1 MQEHL
6 TNSGIIFAVS
16 QNESIKIPQQEELTM
31 RKNLRR
37 MLASL
42 ALCAVMLGTLTV
54 PAAAAGFQDVPAN
67 HWAGESIQRCV
78 ENGFFKGQTET
89 RFGLGQNMS
98 RSAFAVVLCRF
109 FGWETGVPTEQ
120 TYPDVP
126 VDAWYAGAVETAY
139 QKGAITR
146 AQDPFRPNDPI
157 TREELAVM
165 LVRALG
171 YGEIAGLAQDLPI
184 PFEDVKTNGGYITM
198 AYDLGVVNGTTA
210 TTFSPNRTATR
221 EQVAVMLM
229 RLYDKLHSAQPEK
242 IGIVSETADLT
253 GLDVA
258 ALPAAR
264 VFTFGVKNS
273 MEEELAAELQTAAR
287 KAGAKVFLYMQGSAN
302 VLDKDLKEMSA
313 AMAEPVT
320 AGGYDGLIL
329 DIPDVPAKKVAALA
343 DMVRLLK
350 TALGEM
356 PVCLVTEAPGRT
368 EKAREGSDYAALAAA
383 ADKLIL
389 KPAAL
394 EQVNKEFVVAP
405 VDPLEEVYY
414 GVASVVDQIGADK
427 VSVMLDSGL
436 YKWVK
441 EKSYSL
447 SEAELAELLAAKT
460 TKTYYSDRYACA
472 YLTGVDKM
480 NAPVTAWYLTAEDVE
495 TRVQLIK
502 SMGVSQICISDWD
515 AAGEAFLTG
524 LN

>member
-1 MQEHL
+1 
-6 TNSGIIFAVS
+6 
-16 QNESIKIPQQEELTM
+16 M
-31 RKNLRR
+31 RNNLRR

-42 ALCAVMLGTLTV
+42 TLCAVLLGTLTV
-54 PAAAAGFQDVPAN
+54 PAAAAGFRDVPAN

-78 ENGFFKGQTET
+78 EKGFFKGQTET

-139 QKGAITR
+139 RMGAITR

-171 YGEIAGLAQDLPI
+171 YGEIAGLAQDLPM
-184 PFEDVKTNGGYITM
+184 PFEDVKTNSGYITM

-229 RLYDKLHSAQPEK
+229 RLYDKLNSAQPEK
-242 IGIVSETADLT
+242 IGIVSEMADLES
-253 GLDVA
+253 LDVVA
-258 ALPAAR
+258 IPAAR

-273 MEEELAAELQTAAR
+273 MEEALAAELQTAAR
-287 KAGAKVFLYMQGSAN
+287 EAGAEVFLYLQGAAT
-302 VLDKDLKEMSA
+302 VLDKDLKTMSA
-313 AMAEPVT
+313 AMAAAVT
-320 AGGYDGLIL
+320 AGTYDGLIL
-329 DIPDVPAKKVAALA
+329 DIPDVPTKKADTFVDLVRQLKAALG
-343 DMVRLLK
+343 K
-350 TALGEM
+350 T
-356 PVCLVTEAPGRT
+356 PVYLVVEAPGRA
-368 EKAREGSDYAALAAA
+368 EKTHEGYDYAALATA

-394 EQVNKEFVVAP
+394 EQVTNEFTVAP

-414 GVASVVDQIGADK
+414 GIASVSDRIGVEK
-427 VSVMLDSGL
+427 VAVMLDSGL

-441 EKSYSL
+441 GSRSDL
-447 SEAELAELLAAKT
+447 DEAELEKLLAAET
-460 TKTYYSDRYACA
+460 TERHYSDRYACA
-472 YLTGVDKM
+472 YLAEKDSAGKT
-480 NAPVTAWYLTAEDVE
+480 VTVWYLTAEDVE
-495 TRVQLIK
+495 TRVQLIQ
-502 SMGVSQICISDWD
+502 SMGIRRICISDWD
-515 AAGEAFLTG
+515 AAGESFLAG

>member
-1 MQEHL
+1 
-6 TNSGIIFAVS
+6 
-16 QNESIKIPQQEELTM
+16 M

-89 RFGLGQNMS
+89 HFGLGQNMS

-171 YGEIAGLAQDLPI
+171 YGEIAGLAQDLPM

-198 AYDLGVVNGTTA
+198 AYDLGVVNGTTD

-229 RLYDKLHSAQPEK
+229 RLYDKLNSAQPEK
-242 IGIVSETADLT
+242 IGIVSEMVDLA
-253 GLDVA
+253 GLDVV

-273 MEEELAAELQTAAR
+273 MEEETEAEIRAAACE
-287 KAGAKVFLYMQGSAN
+287 AGAKVFLYMQGSAN

-313 AMAEPVT
+313 AMAETVT
-320 AGGYDGLIL
+320 AGGYEGLIL
-329 DIPDVPAKKVAALA
+329 DIPEVPVKKMGAI
-343 DMVRLLK
+343 
-350 TALGEM
+350 
-356 PVCLVTEAPGRT
+356 
-368 EKAREGSDYAALAAA
+368 
-383 ADKLIL
+383 LIW
-389 KPAAL
+389 
-394 EQVNKEFVVAP
+394 
-405 VDPLEEVYY
+405 
-414 GVASVVDQIGADK
+414 
-427 VSVMLDSGL
+427 SG
-436 YKWVK
+436 
-441 EKSYSL
+441 
-447 SEAELAELLAAKT
+447 
-460 TKTYYSDRYACA
+460 C
-472 YLTGVDKM
+472 
-480 NAPVTAWYLTAEDVE
+480 
-495 TRVQLIK
+495 
-502 SMGVSQICISDWD
+502 
-515 AAGEAFLTG
+515 
-524 LN
+524 

>member
-1 MQEHL
+1 
-6 TNSGIIFAVS
+6 
-16 QNESIKIPQQEELTM
+16 M

-67 HWAGESIQRCV
+67 HWAGESIRRCV

-139 QKGAITR
+139 RNGAITR

-171 YGEIAGLAQDLPI
+171 YGEIAGLGQDLPM
-184 PFEDVKTNGGYITM
+184 PFEDVKTNSGYITM

-242 IGIVSETADLT
+242 IGIVSEAADLT
-253 GLDVA
+253 GLEIA
-258 ALPAAR
+258 AIPAAR
-264 VFTFGVKNS
+264 VLTFGVRSS
-273 MEEELAAELQTAAR
+273 MEEALTAVLQTAAR
-287 KAGAKVFLYMQGSAN
+287 EAGAEVFLYMQGSAN
-302 VLDKDLKEMSA
+302 VLDKDLKVLSA
-313 AMAEPVT
+313 AMAETVT
-320 AGGYDGLIL
+320 VGGYDGLIL
-329 DIPDVPAKKVAALA
+329 DIPKVPAKKAAALA

-356 PVCLVTEAPGRT
+356 PVYLATEAPGRAD
-368 EKAREGSDYAALAAA
+368 KSGEGYDYAALAAA

-394 EQVNKEFVVAP
+394 EQVTREFTVAP

-414 GVASVVDQIGADK
+414 GAASVTEQVGVEK
-427 VSVMLDSGL
+427 VTVMLDSGL

-441 EKSYSL
+441 GSRSNLNEKD
-447 SEAELAELLAAKT
+447 LAELLAAET
-460 TKTYYSDRYACA
+460 TESYYSDRYACA
-472 YLTGVDKM
+472 YLTGVDQT
-480 NAPVTAWYLTAEDVE
+480 NTPVTVWYLTAEDAAA
-495 TRVQLIK
+495 RVQLVK
-502 SMGVSQICISDWD
+502 SMGIGQICISDWD
-515 AAGEAFLTG
+515 AANESFLAG

>member
-1 MQEHL
+1 
-6 TNSGIIFAVS
+6 
-16 QNESIKIPQQEELTM
+16 M

-42 ALCAVMLGTLTV
+42 ALCAVLLGTLTV
-54 PAAAAGFQDVPAN
+54 PAAAAGFRDVPAN

-78 ENGFFKGQTET
+78 EKGFFKGQTET

-109 FGWETGVPTEQ
+109 FGWETSVPTEQ

-139 QKGAITR
+139 RMGAITR

-157 TREELAVM
+157 TREELTVM

-171 YGEIAGLAQDLPI
+171 YGEIAGLAQDLPM
-184 PFEDVKTNGGYITM
+184 PFEDVRTNRGYITM

-229 RLYDKLHSAQPEK
+229 RLYDKLNSVQPEK
-242 IGIVSETADLT
+242 IGIVSEMADLES
-253 GLDVA
+253 LDVVA
-258 ALPAAR
+258 IPAAR
-264 VFTFGVKNS
+264 VLTFGVRSS
-273 MEEELAAELQTAAR
+273 MEEALAAELQTAAR
-287 KAGAKVFLYMQGSAN
+287 KAGAEVFLYMQGSAN
-302 VLDKDLKEMSA
+302 VLGKDLKSLSA
-313 AMAEPVT
+313 AMAEAVT

-329 DIPDVPAKKVAALA
+329 DIPEVPAKKSAILA

-350 TALGEM
+350 TVLGEV
-356 PVCLVTEAPGRT
+356 PVYLVTEAPGRT
-368 EKAREGSDYAALAAA
+368 EKTREGYDYTVLAAA

-394 EQVNKEFVVAP
+394 EQVTKEFAVAP
-405 VDPLEEVYY
+405 VDPMEELYY
-414 GVASVVDQIGADK
+414 GTASVTEQIGVEK
-427 VSVMLDSGL
+427 VAVMLDSGL

-441 EKSYSL
+441 DSCSNL
-447 SEAELAELLAAKT
+447 SETGLENLLAAEG

-472 YLTGVDKM
+472 YLTGVDHT
-480 NAPVTAWYLTAEDVE
+480 NTPVTVWYLTAEDVE
-495 TRVQLIK
+495 TRVQLIQ
-502 SMGVSQICISDWD
+502 SMGIPQICISDWD
-515 AAGEAFLTG
+515 AAGESFLAG